1 MLTATTPNIYDAL
14 EAMIKRS
21 AEFQDEKVRLE
32 LDTLL
37 DYCQKDM
44 SDDSEKFLTTLIIN
58 ALKEQNGHSEG
69 NLYLN
74 QFEIPQIELFSILID
89 KFPFVK
95 YSQRVVN
102 YSICETIGTKE
113 NAVIVDIGI
122 GLGIQMLNLVD
133 NLKENKTLKKLTII
147 GIEPSEDALNKTV
160 ESFKDIRNKYSFEVD
175 FIPVNK
181 LVEEVSFDTL
191 KTNIPNDRDCLIF
204 NESLAL
210 HHIQSLN
217 ERYKV
222 LVDIRIFKPDAFF
235 LVEPNVNHYEP
246 ELYFRFQNC
255 YRHFYNVFEVI
266 DKLDIG
272 KKEKNGL
279 KLFFGREISD
289 ILGKDNDERYEKHE
303 PAYRW
308 VEKLQ
313 VVGFKTKADFDEDLY
328 SDAEI
333 INIKQMS
340 EEYLAFNNKYETVLA
355 VIKATI

>member
-1 MLTATTPNIYDAL
+1 MQTATTPNIYDAL
-14 EAMIKRS
+14 EMIIKRS
-21 AEFQDEKVRLE
+21 TEFQNETVRLE

-37 DYCQKDM
+37 DYCQRDM

-58 ALKEQNGHSEG
+58 ALKEQNGHSDG
-69 NLYLN
+69 NLYLK

-95 YSQRVVN
+95 YSQQVVN
-102 YSICETIGTKE
+102 YSICETIADKE
-113 NAVIVDIGI
+113 RAVIVDIGV
-122 GLGIQMLNLVD
+122 GLGIQMLNLVES
-133 NLKENKTLKKLTII
+133 LKENKTLKKLTII
-147 GIEPSEDALNKTV
+147 GVEPSDGALNKAV
-160 ESFKDIRNKYSFEVD
+160 ESFEVVKNNYSFELE

-181 LVEEVSFDTL
+181 LIEDLSFDTL
-191 KTNIPNDRDCLIF
+191 KSHIPRNRDCLIF

-246 ELYFRFQNC
+246 EFYFRFQNC
-255 YRHFYNVFEVI
+255 YRHFFNVFEVI

-308 VEKLQ
+308 IEKLQ

-328 SDAEI
+328 RNVKI

-340 EEYLAFNNKYETVLA
+340 DEYLAFNNKYETVLA